1 MRYLRN
7 YFKSILF
14 FCIAFFV
21 IGCKNYYNETI
32 NWIDNIEP
40 HTNIEIVKESQP
52 EFVRIDW
59 GDPEKKENENWYYI
73 QEIDGSYDVLSMSHM
88 LVFIDNEFD
97 SRESHK

>member
-1 MRYLRN
+1 MRYVSN
-7 YFKSILF
+7 FFKVILF
-14 FCIAFFV
+14 FCFTLFV

-32 NWIDNIEP
+32 KWIDNIEP

-59 GDPEKKENENWYYI
+59 GYPEKKDNENWYYI
-73 QEIDGSYDVLSMSHM
+73 QEINGSYDVLRMSHI

-97 SRESHK
+97 RRESHK